1 MINLNQ
7 KELLILKW
15 ALDGKAFDMFSNSH
29 KVKIPCIGVP
39 GHEHIEITLE
49 EVGDLALKLEMQYK
63 EVSE

>member
-1 MINLNQ
+1 MINLSG

-15 ALDGKAFDMFSNSH
+15 ALDGKAFNMFSNSH
-29 KVKIPCIGVP
+29 TVKIPCFGIK
-39 GHEHIEITLE
+39 GHEYIEITLE